1 MNRPSY
7 RLNQPVPI
15 IWRDFLSSAHTP
27 PPLSTNRTSLEGELF
42 LVGGRPTVPAGTK
55 DRIKSVMCRIP
66 LPSHVPGLETGTAD
80 DGAEQVGAVRGRE
93 RGEGGR

>member
-1 MNRPSY
+1 MARFPFQCS
-7 RLNQPVPI
+7 
-15 IWRDFLSSAHTP
+15 HTP
-27 PPLSTNRTSLEGELF
+27 SIINESDKSRGRTFSCWWTA
-42 LVGGRPTVPAGTK
+42 TVPAGTK

>member
-27 PPLSTNRTSLEGELF
+27 SPLSTNRTSLEGELF
-42 LVGGRPTVPAGTK
+42 LVGGRRLCPLAP
-55 DRIKSVMCRIP
+55 RIESSLRCRIP

-80 DGAEQVGAVRGRE
+80 GGAEQVGAVRGRE